1 MDDERID
8 FASLD
13 PSRDERRWEWTMNS
27 LVAQALVERRQRHC
41 ISHQSLRWARP
52 VLAAAAMLSLVA
64 WTAGF
69 WAKGN
74 PAAVPAQSLPTA
86 LTLANWAANNQ
97 IPETSVLLQT
107 LGGHDGNQ

>member
-8 FASLD
+8 FALLD
-13 PSRDERRWEWTMNS
+13 PSRDERRWERTVNS
-27 LVAQALVERRQRHC
+27 LVAQALVERRQRLC

-64 WTAGF
+64 WTAGY

-74 PAAVPAQSLPTA
+74 VAVVPAQSRSAA
-86 LTLANWAANNQ
+86 LTLASWAANNQ
-97 IPETSVLLQT
+97 IPETSDLLQT
-107 LGGHDGNQ
+107 LGGNDGNQ